1 MRPLIPLATLLVA
14 GCATFGWSGRDT
26 LSTTVGVPADTAMRI
41 ASTQLRHHGYTVTDV
56 STSEIITAPRKV
68 PQYLLPLSTNPEEA
82 AELADRQLILS
93 VRVRPAPYFAGSR
106 IDVTG
111 FLVPRAT
118 KGATNT
124 VMEDAVL
131 ITEEDNPT
139 LYREVRAAA
148 GWISDA
154 LKRHDGK

>member
-26 LSTTVGVPADTAMRI
+26 LSTTVGVPADTALRI
-41 ASTQLRHHGYTVTDV
+41 ASTQLAHHGYAV
-56 STSEIITAPRKV
+56 SDLGDGSVITTPRRV
-68 PQYLLPLSTNPEEA
+68 PQYLIPLSTSREEQ
-82 AELADRQLILS
+82 AEFAKQQMILS
-93 VRVRPAPYFAGSR
+93 VRVVPAPYFAGSR

-111 FLVPRAT
+111 YLLPQGA
-118 KGATNT
+118 KGATNQ
-124 VMEDAVL
+124 VMEEATL
-131 ITEEDNPT
+131 ITEENNPT

-154 LKRHDGK
+154 LRRSEK

>member
-1 MRPLIPLATLLVA
+1 MRPLIPLATILVA

-26 LSTTVGVPADTAMRI
+26 LSTTVGVPADTALRV
-41 ASTQLRHHGYTVTDV
+41 ASTQLRHHGYTV
-56 STSEIITAPRKV
+56 SEISASEVITVPRKV
-68 PQYLLPLSTNPEEA
+68 PQYLLPLSTNREEA
-82 AELADRQLILS
+82 AELADRQLILA
-93 VRVRPAPYFAGSR
+93 VRVQPAPYFAGSR

-111 FLVPRAT
+111 YLVPRAT

-124 VMEDAVL
+124 VMEDAIL

-154 LKRHDGK
+154 LRREEK